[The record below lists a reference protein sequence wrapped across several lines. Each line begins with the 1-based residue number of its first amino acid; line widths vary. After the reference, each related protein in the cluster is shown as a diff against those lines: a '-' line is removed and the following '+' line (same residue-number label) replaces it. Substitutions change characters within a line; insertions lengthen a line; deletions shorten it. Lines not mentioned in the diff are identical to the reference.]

1 MTMGNS
7 EAFFLASDELR
18 EHSARM
24 ANMRR
29 RAGRL
34 RTAVLRLQQADK
46 PENYSFYNSLLTR
59 TEKLERYFAQM
70 YNVLEKIAEDGDA
83 LHASAY
89 DRMSQADWEMLHAQ
103 DRISEIIHVF
113 MR

>member
-46 PENYSFYNSLLTR
+46 PENYSFYSSLLTR
-59 TEKLERYFAQM
+59 TEKLERYFER
-70 YNVLEKIAEDGDA
+70 VK
-83 LHASAY
+83 
-89 DRMSQADWEMLHAQ
+89 
-103 DRISEIIHVF
+103 
-113 MR
+113 